1 MTTGENPLMSQSVAS
16 SPPADLPESA
26 PLAEHLSAREL
37 LGAGQ
42 RIALGTFVAVV
53 AGLVVFRLATGL
65 GPSIV
70 TLVGAFV
77 AVSTVIYIAVLTF
90 RVMVVFAA
98 GSADV
103 MSFDADDLRAVTT
116 AGVPRY
122 TVLVPLYR
130 EGKVLPTL
138 VEKLSRLRYPKD
150 RLQILLLI
158 EEDDDQTRAA
168 LATTTLP
175 RFFEVVLVP
184 PSQPRTKPKACNYGL
199 TLARGEYCVIY
210 DAEDRPDVDQLLKAV
225 SAFRRLPRSVVCVQ
239 AELQYW
245 NPETNWL
252 TRCFA
257 AEYAVNFSLWLR
269 GLDRFRLPIPLGGT
283 SNHFR
288 TDALRQLGAWDP
300 HNVTEDADLGIRI
313 ARRGWGARMMN
324 SVTEEEA
331 NSKVGNWIRQRSRWI
346 KGFYQTYL
354 VHMRSPIQLCRELGT
369 RRFVAFQLIMGL
381 STLTS
386 LLNPIFWTL
395 TLVYVVDGP
404 DRIAPLFPPVVLA
417 LGVVA
422 MLAGNLLMVFTLM
435 IGCMERGLYSTVSK
449 MLTVPVYWALLSIAA
464 YKAFSQV
471 LRPSKRHYWEL
482 TEHGLVDE
490 APSRDLLPV
499 PGAGT
504 AVVPAQGRA
513 AAVHLTPATESSSA

>member
-1 MTTGENPLMSQSVAS
+1 MSQSVAS
-16 SPPADLPESA
+16 GPPAQLAQTA

-42 RIALGTFVAVV
+42 RIALGVVVAVV
-53 AGLVVFRLATGL
+53 ACLVVLRLVTGL

-77 AVSTVIYIAVLTF
+77 AVSTVVYIAVLTF
-90 RVMVVFAA
+90 RVVVVFAA

-103 MSFDADDLRAVTT
+103 LSFDADDLRAVTA
-116 AGVPRY
+116 AGVPSY

-168 LATTTLP
+168 LATTSLP
-175 RFFEVVLVP
+175 RFFEIVLVP

-288 TDALRQLGAWDP
+288 TDALRDLGGWDP

-313 ARRGWGARMMN
+313 ARRGWGARMMS

-354 VHMRSPIQLCRELGT
+354 VHMRSPVQLWRDLGA
-369 RRFVAFQLIMGL
+369 RRFAAFQLIMGL
-381 STLTS
+381 STVTS
-386 LLNPIFWTL
+386 LLNPFFWAL

-435 IGCMERGLYSTVSK
+435 VGCMERGLYNTVST
-449 MLTVPVYWALLSIAA
+449 MLTVPAYWVLMSVAA
-464 YKAFSQV
+464 YKAFLQI

-490 APSRDLLPV
+490 EPSRDLLPV
-499 PGAGT
+499 PGTGLA
-504 AVVPAQGRA
+504 AVPAQGRPA
-513 AAVHLTPATESSSA
+513 VAVHLTATAAAESSSA